1 MIFECH
7 IFFCTYSTHHFI
19 SLSFILSHHWFV
31 ISLYFISLKV
41 CRCTPNV
48 FSKWP
53 NYPKTKSYVIW
64 THKTSHHIQH
74 QTKYTLEQVCI
85 SYDVR
90 ENNDLKCK
98 LYSNHTFIWCLW
110 RQNVCIYGFQ
120 IVCPRNFSQKQNI
133 GYKNMGH
140 AKDTC

>member
-1 MIFECH
+1 MNA
-7 IFFCTYSTHHFI
+7 TYSSALIQHI
-19 SLSFILSHHWFV
+19 ILSLFLSSYHITDLSYRFILSLLRYVGVQQTF
-31 ISLYFISLKV
+31 
-41 CRCTPNV
+41 

-53 NYPKTKSYVIW
+53 NYPKTKRYVIW

-74 QTKYTLEQVCI
+74 RTKYTLEQVCI

-90 ENNDLKCK
+90 QNNDLKCK